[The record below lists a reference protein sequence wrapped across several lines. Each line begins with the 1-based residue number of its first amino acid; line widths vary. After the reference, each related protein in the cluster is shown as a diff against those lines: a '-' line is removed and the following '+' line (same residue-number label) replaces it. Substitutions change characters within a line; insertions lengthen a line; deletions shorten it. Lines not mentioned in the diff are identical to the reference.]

1 MPPHAL
7 AARRTTTR
15 SHRDI
20 RRQTTTVG
28 FVASTLSY
36 APIVSPQP
44 MKPLFELAD
53 AWRAATG
60 VSRRRLASAGVALS
74 WVIAVLVAR
83 QGSSGAR
90 FGAVIAMVGSAALAV
105 SWPMFEERRLRQPA
119 GIVRRLVHRM
129 DPAGAER
136 AIRALS
142 LVEGAGR
149 TDGTSAAL
157 AELHVARSIAQLPS
171 AQIVDLAGR
180 TASRVALLALVGLA
194 CFVAIGISRSW
205 SILEGAD
212 VLAARRGVAPF
223 SMRWLD
229 DLDVGARPP
238 DYLHEA
244 ERHGLALVSLGLPF
258 GTQVTMRG
266 LPLHPGRRLFLSD
279 GATEVPFVED
289 GAGAVVARWQV
300 TQSTNL
306 RVVAR
311 FGDVAIPGPEA
322 LVVESIPDNPP
333 AVRLEGAPR
342 QVLLV
347 TQGDTDIP
355 IKYEATDDHGLREV
369 QLVLRSGM
377 REDRRVLSHL
387 DSETRTDKGGYLLKL
402 RDSFIKK
409 SHVPIEVMV
418 EAKDNDPL
426 IGPKWGTSPAIILV
440 PPNVG
445 EPEALRL
452 DAMRRVRDKLVD
464 VLAWRM
470 SNLPP
475 SGTLERK
482 AFLAD
487 ETTRS
492 DEADALLGRTLT
504 QGYAGVRVPLRIR
517 ATLLSQQRTL
527 RHAVDAES
535 RRPSAAAHAEV
546 VKATERFALVVDAV
560 VRGMGVRDSR
570 DSALQL
576 ADTADDLAL
585 GASQDQRPNGG
596 PSDPRERGRRLMDA
610 ATTVLSGGAEAIK
623 RLGALGRDLGEIV
636 DADLLRVKRARDV
649 ADSVHAELA
658 ARDLAARLREP
669 DPSFGARGG
678 SMGRA
683 GGESGGAQNTA
694 GDETGAPEDADQAFQ
709 EAAGSVDQ
717 LAQDHAGEI
726 AKTEQALAAATSDEE
741 REQLRQDAKRHAE
754 AIREAASA
762 LPSVGNG
769 SDSWTSKGAAAREL
783 AEQMARSLERAATQ
797 DAVQSGRNAL
807 AALDEAKKMLQKG
820 PWMQDPS
827 GEEAHRVDAVRRKI
841 DTEEKWV
848 EQALDQMRKRS
859 SERARKQLQQEA
871 DEEGRLA
878 DRARELA
885 ERERGRGSLPE
896 RAVESIEDAER
907 AARQAAEALRQGDGE
922 KGIDRQHE
930 AQRSLEAANEQL
942 HEDDESSGSPQS
954 GGEGSDW
961 KTSPGRVDV
970 PKPGTG
976 GPKEFRMRVVRGLGQ
991 PSSGALRDA
1000 VRRYAEGL
1008 LR

>member
-1 MPPHAL
+1 
-7 AARRTTTR
+7 
-15 SHRDI
+15 
-20 RRQTTTVG
+20 
-28 FVASTLSY
+28 
-36 APIVSPQP
+36 

-53 AWRAATG
+53 AWRAATRA
-60 VSRRRLASAGVALS
+60 SCRRLAVAGFALS
-74 WVIAVLVAR
+74 WVLAVLVAR
-83 QGSSGAR
+83 HGTPGAR
-90 FGAVIAMVGSAALAV
+90 LGAAIAMVCSAALAV
-105 SWPMFEERRLRQPA
+105 SWPMFQERRLRQPI
-119 GIVRRLVHRM
+119 GIVRRLAHRV
-129 DPAGAER
+129 DPAGADR

-142 LVEGAGR
+142 LVGPEGWLR
-149 TDGTSAAL
+149 TDGTSSAL
-157 AELHVARSIAQLPS
+157 AELHVARAIAQLPS
-171 AQIVDLAGR
+171 ARIVDLAGR
-180 TASRVALLALVGLA
+180 TASRVAALTLIGLA
-194 CFVAIGISRSW
+194 CFLAIGVLRAW

-212 VLAARRGVAPF
+212 VLAARGGVAPV

-229 DLDVGARPP
+229 DLDVGVRLP

-244 ERHGLALVSLGLPF
+244 DRHGLALVSLGLPY
-258 GTQVTMRG
+258 GTQVTVHG
-266 LPLHPGRRLFLSD
+266 VPLHAGRRLFLSD
-279 GATEVPFVED
+279 GTTEVPFIED

-300 TQSTNL
+300 THSTNL

-311 FGDVAIPGPEA
+311 FGEVTISGPEA

-333 AVRLEGAPR
+333 IVRLEGAPR
-342 QVLLV
+342 QVLLMA
-347 TQGDTDIP
+347 QGDTDIP

-369 QLVLRSGM
+369 QLVLRSGI
-377 REDRRVLSHL
+377 REDRRVLAHL
-387 DSETRTDKGGYLLKL
+387 DTETRSDKGGYLLKL

-409 SHVPIEVMV
+409 SHVPIEVTV

-426 IGPKWGTSPAIILV
+426 MGPKWGASPAIILV

-452 DAMRRVRDKLVD
+452 DAMRRVRDELVD
-464 VLAWRM
+464 ALAWRL

-475 SGTLERK
+475 SGAVERK
-482 AFLAD
+482 AFLSD
-487 ETTRS
+487 ETSRT
-492 DEADALLGRTLT
+492 DEAEALLEQTLT
-504 QGYAGVRVPLRIR
+504 QAYAGVRVPLRSR
-517 ATLLSQQRTL
+517 ATVLAQQRTL
-527 RHAVDAES
+527 RKAVDAE
-535 RRPSAAAHAEV
+535 RKQPSAAAHAEV
-546 VKATERFALVVDAV
+546 VAATERFALVVDAV
-560 VRGMGVRDSR
+560 IRGMGVRDSR

-585 GASQDQRPNGG
+585 GASSQGQRSGG
-596 PSDPRERGRRLMDA
+596 ASSDPPGRGRQLMDA
-610 ATTVLSGGAEAIK
+610 AMAVLSGGAQSMK

-636 DADLLRVKRARDV
+636 DADLLRVKRARDG

-678 SMGRA
+678 SIGHA
-683 GGESGGAQNTA
+683 GGESGGARNTP
-694 GDETGAPEDADQAFQ
+694 GDDANGPDDVDQAFQ
-709 EAAGSVDQ
+709 EAAKSVDQ

-726 AKTEQALAAATSDEE
+726 AKTEQALAGATSDEE

-754 AIREAASA
+754 AIRQAASV

-807 AALDEAKKMLQKG
+807 AALEETKKMLQRG
-820 PWMQDPS
+820 GWIQDPS
-827 GEEAHRVDAVRRKI
+827 GEEANRVEAARRKI
-841 DTEEKWV
+841 DSEEKWV
-848 EQALDQMRKRS
+848 EEALDQMRKRS

-871 DEEGRLA
+871 DEEGKLA

-885 ERERGRGSLPE
+885 VQGREHGSLPE
-896 RAVESIEDAER
+896 RAVESIDDAER
-907 AARQAAEALRQGDGE
+907 AARRAAEALRQGDGE

-930 AQRSLEAANEQL
+930 AQRSLEAANDQL
-942 HEDDESSGSPQS
+942 HEDDESSGSQQG
-954 GGEGSDW
+954 GGESSDW